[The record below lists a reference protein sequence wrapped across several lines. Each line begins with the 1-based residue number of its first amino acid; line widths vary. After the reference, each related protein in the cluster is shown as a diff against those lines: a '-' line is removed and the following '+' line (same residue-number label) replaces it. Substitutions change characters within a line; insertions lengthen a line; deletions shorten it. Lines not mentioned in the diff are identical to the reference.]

1 MTKLKVINI
10 DTSSKN
16 YSNKRLLSHHG
27 IFPLHSRAFNVE
39 STIMIAIMIDFF
51 FDWLAYI
58 LQCYFILTNKTCVM
72 FSNCSCSPCT
82 CDSQVH
88 SQNEAIALKYLETLI
103 FTKWFL

>member
-51 FDWLAYI
+51 FID
-58 LQCYFILTNKTCVM
+58 
-72 FSNCSCSPCT
+72 
-82 CDSQVH
+82 
-88 SQNEAIALKYLETLI
+88 
-103 FTKWFL
+103 